1 MADLFI
7 DGPGILT
14 NLVSMLTLFVQERR
28 HRKDLDHKSFL
39 EWLDNHQFQ
48 ELKQI
53 IQNTHD
59 LPREIDQLL
68 LNRQDE
74 ILSEIRLVG
83 TAISQIA
90 NELKSW
96 KGIAHTVSPKVL
108 LSDQALLILDL
119 AELEE
124 TSNLYYMP
132 EHHPYP
138 VLIIGNRGWDAP
150 DPRFLHDDLGDL
162 LSLRLIEKL
171 GTNRD
176 GNPILRLTREGF
188 QFVARM
194 EKRPSLHSNVIQ
206 PDSEEKFLFTIKLK
220 KAIPDIDREASA
232 TACMEILVK
241 TLSKVGAP
249 NIRSERAN
257 IFINIECAELPKD
270 IQQEVGKTAQRFG
283 YSISGI
289 TKR

>member
-1 MADLFI
+1 MADLLI
-7 DGPGILT
+7 DGPGMLT

-28 HRKDLDHKSFL
+28 HRIDLDHKAFL
-39 EWLDNHQFQ
+39 DWLDHHQFQ

-59 LPREIDQLL
+59 LSREIDELL

-74 ILSEIRLVG
+74 ILSEIKLVG

-90 NELKSW
+90 NELKAW
-96 KGIAHTVSPKVL
+96 KGIAHAVSPKVL

-132 EHHPYP
+132 QHHPYP
-138 VLIIGNRGWDAP
+138 VLIIGHRGWDAP
-150 DPRFLHDDLGDL
+150 DPRFLHDDIIDL
-162 LSLRLIEKL
+162 LSLRFIERL
-171 GTNRD
+171 GSNSD
-176 GNPILRLTREGF
+176 GNPIFRLTREGF
-188 QFVARM
+188 HFVARM
-194 EKRPSLHSNVIQ
+194 ERRPSLHSNAIQ
-206 PDSEEKFLFTIKLK
+206 PDKEEKFLFTIKLK
-220 KAIPDIDREASA
+220 KAMPDIDREASA
-232 TACMEILVK
+232 KTCMEILVK
-241 TLSKVGAP
+241 TLSKLGAP
-249 NIRSERAN
+249 SIRSERAN
-257 IFINIECAELPKD
+257 IFINLECAGLPED
-270 IQQEVGKTAQRFG
+270 IQQEIENTAKRFG

>member
-1 MADLFI
+1 MADLLI
-7 DGPGILT
+7 DGPGMLT

-28 HRKDLDHKSFL
+28 HRKDLNHQAFL

-74 ILSEIRLVG
+74 ILSEIKLVG
-83 TAISQIA
+83 NAISQIA

-96 KGIAHTVSPKVL
+96 KGIAHAISPKVL
-108 LSDQALLILDL
+108 LSEQALLILDL

-132 EHHPYP
+132 QHHPYP
-138 VLIIGNRGWDAP
+138 VLIIGHRGWDAP
-150 DPRFLHDDLGDL
+150 NPRFLHDDIVDL
-162 LSLRLIEKL
+162 LSLGFIDRL
-171 GTNRD
+171 GSNSD
-176 GNPILRLTREGF
+176 GNPIFRLTREGF

-194 EKRPSLHSNVIQ
+194 ERRPSLHSSAIQ
-206 PDSEEKFLFTIKLK
+206 PDKEEKFLFTIKLK

-241 TLSKVGAP
+241 ILSKIGAP

-257 IFINIECAELPKD
+257 IFINIECIDLPEN
-270 IQQEVGKTAQRFG
+270 IQQEIGNAAQRFG
-283 YSISGI
+283 YGVSGI